1 MRFNWCRVFF
11 LLAANGSQVYLV
23 ADAYF
28 LPCPFTRMYE
38 YFCIVCV
45 PLHRQLNIPAVRHWA
60 VFLNHLGVCLPGC
73 FGCFKVECSLSVG
86 AGRAGR
92 LFKQT
97 LALGLA
103 CAVCLICLTAQGRWV
118 FAIIPMFLIE
128 YLSRRF
134 NKLTFMVKDQGTFLL
149 NLCF

>member
-1 MRFNWCRVFF
+1 
-11 LLAANGSQVYLV
+11 
-23 ADAYF
+23 
-28 LPCPFTRMYE
+28 MYE
-38 YFCIVCV
+38 YFCIVCA
-45 PLHRQLNIPAVRHWA
+45 PLRRQLNIPAVRHWA

-103 CAVCLICLTAQGRWV
+103 FGGLFIFLAAPGRGGV
-118 FAIIPMFLIE
+118 GIIPMFLIE